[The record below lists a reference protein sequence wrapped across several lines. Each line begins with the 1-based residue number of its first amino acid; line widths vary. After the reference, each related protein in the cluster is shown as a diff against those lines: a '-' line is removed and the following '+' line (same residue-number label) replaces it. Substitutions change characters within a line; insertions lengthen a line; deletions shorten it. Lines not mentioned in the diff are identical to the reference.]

1 MGTSSCLYSSEHPIW
16 QTPCLLR
23 LKKVNP
29 FSQIGST
36 KPYTTSTQLCEA
48 GGNSLIAIE
57 EVYNLSSEEVSAS
70 ERAAGEISYLFIT
83 NQVNGK
89 QYVGSAK
96 DLSQQ

>member
-1 MGTSSCLYSSEHPIW
+1 
-16 QTPCLLR
+16 
-23 LKKVNP
+23 
-29 FSQIGST
+29 
-36 KPYTTSTQLCEA
+36 
-48 GGNSLIAIE
+48 
-57 EVYNLSSEEVSAS
+57 VYNLSSEEVSAS